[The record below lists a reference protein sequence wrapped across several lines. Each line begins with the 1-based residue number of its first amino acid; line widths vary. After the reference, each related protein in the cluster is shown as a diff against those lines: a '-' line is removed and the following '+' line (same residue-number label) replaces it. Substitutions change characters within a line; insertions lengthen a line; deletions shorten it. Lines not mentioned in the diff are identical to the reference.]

1 MSPTIV
7 NPSLI
12 VFIIATAFGVI
23 MHDTQVD
30 KASVAITTPSH
41 FTNYAASEVSK
52 STEHVHVE
60 RVSITNQGSSTRNTP
75 KTQPRDDDR
84 KYIQSKKV
92 ALHSGNGAG
101 LWPSV

>member
-1 MSPTIV
+1 MFPSITS
-7 NPSLI
+7 PSLI
-12 VFIIATAFGVI
+12 VFIIATLFGVV
-23 MHDTQVD
+23 MHDTQFD
-30 KASVAITTPSH
+30 KATVAIATPSH

-60 RVSITNQGSSTRNTP
+60 RVSITNQGSATRNVP

-84 KYIQSKKV
+84 RYIQSKKL
-92 ALHSGNGAG
+92 ALHSGDGNG